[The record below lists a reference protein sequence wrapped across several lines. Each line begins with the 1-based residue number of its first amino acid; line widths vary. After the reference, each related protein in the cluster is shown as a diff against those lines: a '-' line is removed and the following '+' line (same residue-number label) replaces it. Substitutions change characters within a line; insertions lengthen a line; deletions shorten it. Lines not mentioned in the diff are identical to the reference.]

1 MAINT
6 RNRRASVQAY
16 TLGLARPLAD
26 GTIDASDRATS
37 GWHYAGLTYAP
48 PTPPPTGGDDYLMH
62 ARHILRR

>member
-16 TLGLARPLAD
+16 TVGLARPLAD

-37 GWHYAGLTYAP
+37 GWHYAGLAYSGAI
-48 PTPPPTGGDDYLMH
+48 TPPSVGDDIPVQY
-62 ARHILRR
+62 RRRFRR

>member
-6 RNRRASVQAY
+6 RNKRASVQAY
-16 TLGLARPLAD
+16 TFGLQRPQPD
-26 GTIDASDRATS
+26 GVIDAADRATS

-48 PTPPPTGGDDYLMH
+48 PAPPSGGGDDYLMH